1 MTKNILDATN
11 IQKKTMS
18 TATMTI
24 ISNTKT
30 TTTIAGIM
38 TTTMAM
44 VMVGDTNSPL
54 YFFDTTINY

>member
-11 IQKKTMS
+11 IQKKIMS

-44 VMVGDTNSPL
+44 VGDTNSPL
-54 YFFDTTINY
+54 YFFDTTINC